1 MDDKKA
7 VIDRLMNSNVED
19 NVSILSIL
27 PVGHLL
33 CFSSHK
39 QSITEYIY
47 GQKMRFLVPKYK
59 AHL

>member
-1 MDDKKA
+1 MADIFVDRADDKKA

-19 NVSILSIL
+19 NVSIL

-39 QSITEYIY
+39 QSIYM
-47 GQKMRFLVPKYK
+47 GKR
-59 AHL
+59 